1 MIVYLSLFLTSFGAA
16 TILPFSSEIAFTSVL
31 LSGYD
36 SVTTIIVASLGNC
49 MGVSL
54 NYFLGYYG
62 VNKLLKNFGYK
73 ERTHNWITARMEKY
87 NNWIYL
93 LLGWTPVLGDPITI
107 YAGLAKLRFGYFVL
121 FIFTGR
127 ILRYIV
133 IWKLLS
139 G

>member
-36 SVTTIIVASLGNC
+36 PVTTIIVASLGNC
-49 MGVSL
+49 LGVTL

-62 VNKLLKNFGYK
+62 VNKLLKKFGYK
-73 ERTHNWITARMEKY
+73 DKTHNWIAGKMEKY
-87 NNWIYL
+87 NNWIY

-107 YAGLAKLRFGYFVL
+107 YAGLAKLRFSLFAL
-121 FIFTGR
+121 FIFSGR
-127 ILRYIV
+127 IIRYIV
-133 IWKLLS
+133 IWKLLD
-139 G
+139 